1 MTDQIK
7 EIGYQISSILVSGI
21 GAEQVYL
28 FGSQVQGIP
37 DSYSDIDVF
46 VVADLSKKGKIE
58 ITQQARRLLLKKVFL
73 PVDILVCDRNDFNNR
88 KDDQTTFEYMIA
100 TEGIKLYG

>member
-1 MTDQIK
+1 MTEQIK
-7 EIGYQISSILVSGI
+7 EICYQISSILVSGI

-28 FGSQVQGIP
+28 FGSQVQGITH
-37 DSYSDIDVF
+37 SYSDIDVF
-46 VVADLSKKGKIE
+46 VVTDLSKKGKIE
-58 ITQQARRLLLKKVFL
+58 VTQLARRLLLKKVFL

-88 KDDQTTFEYMIA
+88 KDNQTTFEYFIA

>member
-7 EIGYQISSILVSGI
+7 EIVYKISAILVKGI
-21 GAEQVYL
+21 GAEQIYL
-28 FGSQVQGIP
+28 FGSYVQGIP
-37 DSYSDIDVF
+37 SSNSDIDVF

-58 ITQQARRLLLKKVFL
+58 ITQQARRLLLKKVFM
-73 PVDILVCDRNDFNNR
+73 PVDILVCDRNDFNKR
-88 KDDQTTFEYMIA
+88 KDNQTTFEYMIA